1 MARKL
6 DLDYICYLENKWRNY
21 YFSKNYDSSD
31 PEKRMIWDSIVDTID
46 DMKNNYGVGIM
57 LYDLFKEMETGS
69 FRIYNRKPSK
79 NKK

>member
-6 DLDYICYLENKWRNY
+6 DLDYICYLENKWKDY
-21 YFSKNYDSSD
+21 LSKDYDSGN

-46 DMKNNYGVGIM
+46 DMKNNYRVGIM